1 MGQRSKSTAAREDKQ
16 TSSRLRLLRGHPLRF
31 ALVGV
36 VAIGLAAL
44 AGAGVLL
51 AGGGGGSETATK
63 SAAIVDQL
71 SLTQPNPEFVSS
83 APGTLAES
91 RDAAAYFPGEQG

>member
-1 MGQRSKSTAAREDKQ
+1 MGQRRRRKSTASREDKQ

-36 VAIGLAAL
+36 VAIGLVAL

-51 AGGGGGSETATK
+51 AGGGVSVQTAADH
-63 SAAIVDQL
+63 S
-71 SLTQPNPEFVSS
+71 
-83 APGTLAES
+83 G
-91 RDAAAYFPGEQG
+91 